1 MVLGPRQFR
10 GRQESQESIVI
21 YRDFVLMQEHVQY
34 GLGMDA
40 LDMVGS
46 RT

>member
-1 MVLGPRQFR
+1 MVFGPRQFR

-21 YRDFVLMQEHVQY
+21 YRDFVLMEENVQY

-40 LDMVGS
+40 LGMEGS